1 MLGRLLVRLMEWTLI
16 GALGLMVVLVFAN
29 VVLRYGFNQ
38 GITFSEEVSR
48 FLFVWV
54 VFLGAVLTL
63 RDHGHLGVHMLTKR
77 LSLTGKKVCK
87 LIADVA
93 TLGCCGLI
101 TWGGWQVVRLE
112 ITNIAPI
119 SGIPLGVVFSAL
131 LVCSIGMGVLLI
143 DSIYR
148 LLTGRMSE
156 QEMCPDFEDA
166 L

>member
-1 MLGRLLVRLMEWTLI
+1 MLGRTLVRLMEWILI

-54 VFLGAVLTL
+54 VFIGSVLTL

-87 LIADVA
+87 LLADVA
-93 TLGCCGLI
+93 TLACCVLI

-131 LVCSIGMGVLLI
+131 LICSIGMGVLLL

-148 LLTGRMSE
+148 LLTGRMPE